1 MPKSA
6 HFPAIVFTAFFALF
20 TGIAAASPANFSMPD
35 EEYETSAP
43 QHSGSVPP
51 VVVEIP
57 KNRPSGKK
65 TAIQVNE
72 RQGEALIYEEVLS
85 RAASLPHRIV
95 VKLSAQKVYLL
106 VGDEVAVESPI
117 SSGRKP
123 GMTPKGQ
130 FHVMEKDLNHHSNRY
145 GDLVDG
151 SGRVIKKNAIA
162 GQGGGTFRGA
172 SMHWFLRL
180 NEEGVGMH
188 AGILPGYPA
197 SHGCIRLPR
206 GVAER
211 LFSSV
216 PQGTPVVVED

>member
-1 MPKSA
+1 MPEFA
-6 HFPAIVFTAFFALF
+6 RHPVIVFAAFFSMVA
-20 TGIAAASPANFSMPD
+20 GIAAATPATFPMPY
-35 EEYETSAP
+35 EEYEKSSP
-43 QHSGSVPP
+43 QHAPSSPP
-51 VVVEIP
+51 ITVEIP
-57 KNRPSGKK
+57 GNRPGGKK
-65 TAIQVNE
+65 TAIRVNE
-72 RQGEALIYEEVLS
+72 RQGEAVIYEEVLI
-85 RAASLPHRIV
+85 RDADFPRRIV
-95 VKLSAQKVYLL
+95 IKLSAQKVYLL

-130 FHVMEKDLNHHSNRY
+130 FHIMEKDLNHRSNRY

-151 SGRVIKKNAIA
+151 SGRVIKKNVIA
-162 GQGGGTFRGA
+162 GEGGGMFRGA
-172 SMHWFLRL
+172 SMRWFLRL

-188 AGILPGYPA
+188 AGFLPGYPA